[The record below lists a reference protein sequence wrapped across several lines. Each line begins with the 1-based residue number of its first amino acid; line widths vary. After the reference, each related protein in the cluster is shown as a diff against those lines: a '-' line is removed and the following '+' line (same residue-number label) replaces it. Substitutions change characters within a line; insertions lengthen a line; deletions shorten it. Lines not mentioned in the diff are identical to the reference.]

1 MLDYVNMQLVFKRY
15 HHPLEKPSVKY
26 YVRIQC
32 VIKFDNIKTQLQRED
47 YGKWNAAK
55 RTIGGLDPH
64 IPISS
69 C

>member
-1 MLDYVNMQLVFKRY
+1 MLEYNV
-15 HHPLEKPSVKY
+15 S
-26 YVRIQC
+26 

-55 RTIGGLDPH
+55 RTVGGLDPH